1 MTAAE
6 FDAYMQTNDGN
17 DHFYEWLYDNY
28 PELSKNAL
36 FACMENGVHIEGFME
51 HMGVTDE

>member
-1 MTAAE
+1 MTLDE
-6 FDAYMQTNDGN
+6 FDAYMDTTDGS

-36 FACMENGVHIEGFME
+36 FACMENGVHIEGFMD
-51 HMGVTDE
+51 HLGVTDD